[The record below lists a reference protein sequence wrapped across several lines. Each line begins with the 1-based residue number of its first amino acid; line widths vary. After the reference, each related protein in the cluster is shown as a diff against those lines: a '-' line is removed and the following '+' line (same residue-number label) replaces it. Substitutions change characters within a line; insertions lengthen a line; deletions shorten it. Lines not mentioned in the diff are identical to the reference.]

1 MGCCKTQNICM
12 FQGDDLRVIISV
24 YDTLDSPVDITG
36 AQSIIWKL
44 AQSTDDVALITKSLG
59 AGITINNPTSF
70 YFDIESYETQTLFG
84 QYYHE
89 AEIITDQGLK
99 YTGIS
104 GHVTI
109 KKTLIK

>member
-1 MGCCKTQNICM
+1 M

-24 YDTLDSPVDITG
+24 YDTQGSPVDITD

-44 AQSTDDVALITKSLG
+44 ARSPDDVALLTKSLG
-59 AGITINNPTSF
+59 SGITVNNPTSF
-70 YFDIESYETQTLFG
+70 YFDIESAETLALFG